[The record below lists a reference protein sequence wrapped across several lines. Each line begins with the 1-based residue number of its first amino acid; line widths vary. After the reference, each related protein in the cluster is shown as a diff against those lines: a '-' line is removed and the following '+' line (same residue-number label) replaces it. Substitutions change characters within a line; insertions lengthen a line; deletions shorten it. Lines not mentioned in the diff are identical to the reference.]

1 MSRRIRVVQFVSGL
15 AVGEYNGGGEMFAI
29 RLAQALDPQRFDVAV
44 CAMWAYDSRIERD
57 WQRTL
62 VEQGV
67 PTYFGTHY
75 RAKFRLDFEMA
86 FATSY
91 RLFRKLRPDILNTHT
106 EYPDM
111 VGLAIKLAGGARIMV
126 RTGHNV
132 IEWPFAPEI
141 ARRLAWLYPLFC
153 AREVGVSRSVVEILD
168 QHPIARLLH
177 KRATY
182 IPNAIEPEVLL
193 AQRTNRD
200 MRAVLGLPKDTPLFG
215 VVGRLSDQKGMPYLI
230 AAMREIRTELPGARL
245 LIVGNGEKAAELHA
259 LVSELGLDNCIT
271 FLGPRTDVAD
281 IVAGLD
287 VFVSSS
293 LWEGLPT
300 VILEAMLLGVPVVAT
315 NIAGSRDL
323 VIDGQTGLLAPARD
337 SAALARMI
345 IRQYQQPARAKAMAA
360 AARTHIEQF
369 TIREVAQAYSELYT
383 QLYRRAWW

>member
-1 MSRRIRVVQFVSGL
+1 M
-15 AVGEYNGGGEMFAI
+15 
-29 RLAQALDPQRFDVAV
+29 
-44 CAMWAYDSRIERD
+44 
-57 WQRTL
+57 
-62 VEQGV
+62 
-67 PTYFGTHY
+67 
-75 RAKFRLDFEMA
+75 
-86 FATSY
+86 
-91 RLFRKLRPDILNTHT
+91 
-106 EYPDM
+106 
-111 VGLAIKLAGGARIMV
+111 MV

-230 AAMREIRTELPGARL
+230 AAMREIRAELPGARL

-323 VIDGQTGLLAPARD
+323 VIDGRTGLLAPARD